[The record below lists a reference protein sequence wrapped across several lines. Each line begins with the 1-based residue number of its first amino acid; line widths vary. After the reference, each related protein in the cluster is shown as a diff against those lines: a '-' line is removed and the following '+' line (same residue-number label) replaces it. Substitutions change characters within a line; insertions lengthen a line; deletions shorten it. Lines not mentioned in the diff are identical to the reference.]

1 MKTFLE
7 ILLRMS
13 AYGSIAVLLVLVLRV
28 LLRKLPKKAVVLLW
42 LVAAIRLVC
51 PLNFETPVS
60 LLNLAPQSVLSRLD
74 PALTADGQ
82 VSSAEDTPLE
92 DMGAGVQDHD
102 GISEISGQDGTIGF
116 SLTTGSVADDPGTG
130 DITIT
135 LDPADSSHR
144 IAVGDV
150 APDGALSETATG
162 DTGVSVSGIVFIVW
176 ILGAAAVV
184 IYVTVGFMRTNR
196 IVARLF
202 RRSGRYLESERI
214 STPFVYG
221 IFSPKICVP
230 ASLDVSEKD
239 YMLLH
244 EQIHVKN
251 HDALIKAFA
260 IVVLCLHWFNPL
272 VWVAVRLCMSDLEMR
287 CDEEVVDILGE
298 RIRKDYCLSIV
309 NHATEDSGLRAFTT
323 AFAKKS
329 ISRMEI
335 KMRIKNLINYKKVSK
350 LTTLTV
356 LIIALAAT
364 LILTSCAESP
374 TPGETPEAETPA
386 GEKTELVLGKND
398 GIISLSVEGEAT
410 TPGYSKSYTVEAG
423 VEDPS
428 SVEVSGEQG
437 IGDDPAK
444 TYIVITDGDG
454 KVTKYVHIEKEDG
467 TVALQN
473 AETNEIVEEGELAY
487 SVTIGPDGEM
497 VSSSEP
503 ITVRG
508 GEETTTTEGEDAAS
522 TTGKG
527 AESVY
532 YEIEEDENGDQRVV
546 VLKYNRLFDDSVH
559 EAIVSDTEKR
569 LTRTC
574 EGAFFGSLDEFKS
587 FYSYSNLNNVLDGVY
602 ESYDPRV
609 RVAAWSQFSNE
620 EACKSDIFEEKNNC
634 YVLTRKLDDG
644 STHFHIVYDCNT
656 HDVTRLENAIIEAE
670 G

>member
-74 PALTADGQ
+74 PALAADGQ
-82 VSSAEDTPLE
+82 MSSAEDTPLE

-150 APDGALSETATG
+150 APDGALSEAAVY
-162 DTGVSVSGIVFIVW
+162 DTESQASGIVFLVW

-184 IYVTVGFMRTNR
+184 LYVTVGFMRTNR
-196 IVARLF
+196 LVARLF

-230 ASLDVSEKD
+230 SSLDVSEKD

-309 NHATEDSGLRAFTT
+309 NHAAEDTGIRAFTT

-356 LIIALAAT
+356 LITALAAT

-497 VSSSEP
+497 VSSSES
-503 ITVRG
+503 ITVRD

>member
-74 PALTADGQ
+74 PALAADGQ
-82 VSSAEDTPLE
+82 MSSAEDTPLE

-150 APDGALSETATG
+150 APDGALNETATV
-162 DTGVSVSGIVFIVW
+162 DTGVPVSGIVFIVW

-230 ASLDVSEKD
+230 SSLDVSEKD

-309 NHATEDSGLRAFTT
+309 NHATEDSGIRAFTT

-356 LIIALAAT
+356 LITALAAT

-374 TPGETPEAETPA
+374 TPGETPKAETPA

-487 SVTIGPDGEM
+487 SVTIGPEGEM

-532 YEIEEDENGDQRVV
+532 YEIEEDENGDRRVV

-620 EACKSDIFEEKNNC
+620 EACKSDTFEEKNNC

>member
-1 MKTFLE
+1 MKNFLE

-74 PALTADGQ
+74 PALAADGQ
-82 VSSAEDTPLE
+82 MSSVEDTPLE

-135 LDPADSSHR
+135 LDPSDSSHR
-144 IAVGDV
+144 IAAGDV
-150 APDGALSETATG
+150 APDGALSETAVY
-162 DTGVSVSGIVFIVW
+162 DTGVPVSGIVFIVW
-176 ILGAAAVV
+176 ILGAVAVV

-251 HDALIKAFA
+251 HDALIKAFS

-309 NHATEDSGLRAFTT
+309 NHATEDSGIRAFTT

-374 TPGETPEAETPA
+374 TPGETPKAETPA

-444 TYIVITDGDG
+444 TYIVVTDGDG
-454 KVTKYVHIEKEDG
+454 NETKYVHIEKEDG

-522 TTGKG
+522 TTGEG
-527 AESVY
+527 AESVCL
-532 YEIEEDENGDQRVV
+532 EIEEDENGDQKVV

-574 EGAFFGSLDEFKS
+574 EGASFGSLDEFKS

-602 ESYDPRV
+602 ESSDPRV

-620 EACKSDIFEEKNNC
+620 EACKSDIFEEKNDC

-656 HDVTRLENAIIEAE
+656 HDVTRLENVIIEAE

>member
-1 MKTFLE
+1 
-7 ILLRMS
+7 MS

-74 PALTADGQ
+74 TALSADGQ
-82 VSSAEDTPLE
+82 MSSAEDTSLE

-150 APDGALSETATG
+150 APDAPLSETATG
-162 DTGVSVSGIVFIVW
+162 DTGVPVSGIVFLVW
-176 ILGAAAVV
+176 VLGAAAVV
-184 IYVTVGFMRTNR
+184 LYVTVGFMRTNR
-196 IVARLF
+196 LVARLF

-230 ASLDVSEKD
+230 SSLDVSEKD

-309 NHATEDSGLRAFTT
+309 NHATEDSGIRAFTT

-356 LIIALAAT
+356 LITALAAT

-487 SVTIGPDGEM
+487 SVTIGPEGEM

-620 EACKSDIFEEKNNC
+620 EACKSDIFEEKNDC

>member
-1 MKTFLE
+1 
-7 ILLRMS
+7 MS

-28 LLRKLPKKAVVLLW
+28 LFRKVPKKTVVLFW
-42 LVAAIRLVC
+42 IVAAIRLVC
-51 PLNFETPVS
+51 PFNFETPMS
-60 LLNLAPQSVLSRLD
+60 LLNLAPQTVLSSLD
-74 PALTADGQ
+74 PSGADDVQTVRVAEAPHESTETDEPVWEQ
-82 VSSAEDTPLE
+82 VTVMNDSE
-92 DMGAGVQDHD
+92 GAY
-102 GISEISGQDGTIGF
+102 GF
-116 SLTTGSVADDPGTG
+116 SLETEAGTE
-130 DITIT
+130 TAAN
-135 LDPADSSHR
+135 P
-144 IAVGDV
+144 
-150 APDGALSETATG
+150 LSETATV
-162 DTGVSVSGIVFIVW
+162 DTGFSVSGIVFLVW
-176 ILGAAAVV
+176 GLGAAAVV
-184 IYVTVGFMRTNR
+184 LYVTVGFMRTNR
-196 IVARLF
+196 LVARLF

-309 NHATEDSGLRAFTT
+309 NHATEDSGIRAFTT

-356 LIIALAAT
+356 LITALAAT

-374 TPGETPEAETPA
+374 TPVETPEAETPA
-386 GEKTELVLGKND
+386 AEKTELVLGKND

-428 SVEVSGEQG
+428 SVKVSREQG

-444 TYIVITDGDG
+444 TYIVVTDLDG
-454 KVTKYVHIEKEDG
+454 NVTKYVHIEKEDG

-487 SVTIGPDGEM
+487 SVTIGPEGEM
-497 VSSSEP
+497 VTSPEP
-503 ITVRG
+503 LTVRG
-508 GEETTTTEGEDAAS
+508 GEETTTTEGEA
-522 TTGKG
+522 

-532 YEIEEDENGDQRVV
+532 FEIEEDGNGDQRVV

-574 EGAFFGSLDEFKS
+574 EGAYFGSLDEFKS

-602 ESYDPRV
+602 ESNDPRV

>member
-1 MKTFLE
+1 
-7 ILLRMS
+7 MS

-28 LLRKLPKKAVVLLW
+28 LFRKVPKKTVVLFW
-42 LVAAIRLVC
+42 IVAAIRLVC
-51 PLNFETPVS
+51 PFNFETPMS
-60 LLNLAPQSVLSRLD
+60 LLNLAPQTVRSSLD
-74 PALTADGQ
+74 PSGADDVQKVRVAEAPHESTETDEPVWEQ
-82 VSSAEDTPLE
+82 VTVMNDSE
-92 DMGAGVQDHD
+92 GAY
-102 GISEISGQDGTIGF
+102 GF
-116 SLTTGSVADDPGTG
+116 SLETEA
-130 DITIT
+130 
-135 LDPADSSHR
+135 
-144 IAVGDV
+144 
-150 APDGALSETATG
+150 GAETAANPLSEAATG
-162 DTGVSVSGIVFIVW
+162 DTGVTVSGIVFLVW
-176 ILGAAAVV
+176 VLGAAAVV

-196 IVARLF
+196 LVARLF

-309 NHATEDSGLRAFTT
+309 NHAAEDSGIRAFTT

-356 LIIALAAT
+356 LITALAAT
-364 LILTSCAESP
+364 LILTSCAENP

-386 GEKTELVLGKND
+386 AEKTELVLGKND

-428 SVEVSGEQG
+428 SVKVSREQG

-444 TYIVITDGDG
+444 TYIVVTDVDG
-454 KVTKYVHIEKEDG
+454 NVTKYVHIEKEDG

-487 SVTIGPDGEM
+487 SVTIGPEGEM
-497 VSSSEP
+497 VTSPEP

-508 GEETTTTEGEDAAS
+508 GEETTTTEGEA
-522 TTGKG
+522 

-532 YEIEEDENGDQRVV
+532 FEIEEDGNGDQRVV

-574 EGAFFGSLDEFKS
+574 EGAYFGSLDEFKS

>member
-1 MKTFLE
+1 MKNFLE

-74 PALTADGQ
+74 SALAADGQ
-82 VSSAEDTPLE
+82 MSSAEDTPLE

-144 IAVGDV
+144 IVVGDV
-150 APDGALSETATG
+150 APDGALSEAAVYETESQA
-162 DTGVSVSGIVFIVW
+162 SGIVFIVW

-184 IYVTVGFMRTNR
+184 IYVIVGFMRTNR
-196 IVARLF
+196 LVARLF
-202 RRSGRYLESERI
+202 KRSGRYLESERI

-230 ASLDVSEKD
+230 SSLDVSEKD

-272 VWVAVRLCMSDLEMR
+272 VWLAVRLCMSDLEMR

-309 NHATEDSGLRAFTT
+309 NHATEDNGIRAFTT

-356 LIIALAAT
+356 LVIALLVT
-364 LILTSCAESP
+364 FVLTSCAES
-374 TPGETPEAETPA
+374 TATEETPA
-386 GEKTELVLGKND
+386 AEKTVAADNKD
-398 GIISLSVEGEAT
+398 GIVSLSVEGDPTIE
-410 TPGYSKSYTVEAG
+410 GSSKTY
-423 VEDPS
+423 
-428 SVEVSGEQG
+428 SVEVDEKEPGSVSITTEQE
-437 IGDDPAK
+437 IGDDPTK
-444 TYIVITDGDG
+444 TYVVITDEGG
-454 KVTKYVHIEKEDG
+454 NVIKYDHIEDED
-467 TVALQN
+467 VA
-473 AETNEIVEEGELAY
+473 
-487 SVTIGPDGEM
+487 SVSGDYAGS
-497 VSSSEP
+497 VSF
-503 ITVRG
+503 
-508 GEETTTTEGEDAAS
+508 
-522 TTGKG
+522 
-527 AESVY
+527 
-532 YEIEEDENGDQRVV
+532 EIEEGIGEDQKVVYLKHNRVYGDGIHEVMV
-546 VLKYNRLFDDSVH
+546 SDCEKLITETCEDAYFDSFDD
-559 EAIVSDTEKR
+559 
-569 LTRTC
+569 
-574 EGAFFGSLDEFKS
+574 FKA
-587 FYSYSNLNNVLDGVY
+587 FYSYGNMNNVIDGVY
-602 ESYDPRV
+602 ETSDPRV
-609 RVAAWSQFSNE
+609 RVAAWSQFANE
-620 EACKSDIFEEKNNC
+620 ETCKSDIFEEKNNC
-634 YVLTRKLDDG
+634 YVLTRNLDDG
-644 STHFHIVYDCNT
+644 SNHFHIVYDCNT
-656 HDVTRLENAIIEAE
+656 HDVTRLENVIADAE

>member
-1 MKTFLE
+1 
-7 ILLRMS
+7 MS

-74 PALTADGQ
+74 PALAADGQ
-82 VSSAEDTPLE
+82 MSSVEDTPLE
-92 DMGAGVQDHD
+92 DMGADVQDND

-135 LDPADSSHR
+135 LDPSDSSHR

-150 APDGALSETATG
+150 APDGALSETATV
-162 DTGVSVSGIVFIVW
+162 DTGVAVSGIVFLVW

-184 IYVTVGFMRTNR
+184 LYVSVGFMRTNR
-196 IVARLF
+196 LVARLF

-309 NHATEDSGLRAFTT
+309 NHATEDSGIRAFTT

-356 LIIALAAT
+356 LITALAAT

-374 TPGETPEAETPA
+374 TSGETPEAETPA

-444 TYIVITDGDG
+444 TYIVVTDGDG
-454 KVTKYVHIEKEDG
+454 NVTKYVHIEKEDG

-497 VSSSEP
+497 VSSSES

-522 TTGKG
+522 TTGEG
-527 AESVY
+527 AESVCF
-532 YEIEEDENGDQRVV
+532 EIEEDGNGDQRVV

-620 EACKSDIFEEKNNC
+620 EACKSDIFEEKNDC